1 MAFVPQN
8 CSNFY
13 LVQPGIKQNFL
24 QLHFLRRFSQK
35 RSIKNGSGPF
45 ITSRARGSAASPKS
59 CPEPSRICKNSSA
72 KVFLTVAAIKIGLTE
87 TFAVRVIQASFW
99 SFLFAKENPRLQ
111 NNEQNARKEA
121 WFYIHATLPPRGLQK
136 VSNSQK
142 IQQEL
147 ENLWGKHATKA
158 PTHMLYHHLTQV
170 EQFSLCIKQKLS
182 FSNKK

>member
-1 MAFVPQN
+1 MAAALLLPLGQGEVPHHQN
-8 CSNFY
+8 HAQNLLEYAKIHPPRSFWLSLWSK
-13 LVQPGIKQNFL
+13 LVS
-24 QLHFLRRFSQK
+24 H
-35 RSIKNGSGPF
+35 
-45 ITSRARGSAASPKS
+45 
-59 CPEPSRICKNSSA
+59 
-72 KVFLTVAAIKIGLTE
+72 E
-87 TFAVRVIQASFW
+87 TFAVKVIFLLQASFW